1 MTSRPNTTPRGS
13 NPFRV
18 LDDIAPFQHHR
29 ASHGAIH
36 IKHLW
41 GLGAGIEK
49 NIELAS
55 DLYCNHLS
63 LVQKNQLHF
72 GYKLPG

>member
-1 MTSRPNTTPRGS
+1 MAPEPNTTPRVS

-18 LDDIAPFQHHR
+18 LNDIAPFQQQC

-36 IKHLW
+36 IKHLR

-49 NIELAS
+49 NIELAF